1 MKYTFDDFQKIIQK
15 LRSENGC
22 PWDREQTHESLRPCM
37 IEEAYELISS
47 IRIYQETGSPENLRE
62 ELGDVLLQVAMH
74 SEIAEE
80 EGLFTMEDVIQD
92 VAEKMIRRHPHV
104 FGQVQVENSNEVL
117 RNWEEIKRGEKEG
130 KDWALTPLRE
140 IPQELPALI
149 RGVKVQKKI
158 NKLYGGQETDEV
170 VLERLGNFILELKKE
185 RHSEDKETYRKSK
198 EEIFGDILLEITK
211 LAASYKLN
219 PEQILF
225 DKIEERI
232 KEYDE

>member
-185 RHSEDKETYRKSK
+185 RYSEDKETYRKSK

>member
-185 RHSEDKETYRKSK
+185 KHSEDKETYRKSK

-232 KEYDE
+232 KEYGE

>member
-47 IRIYQETGSPENLRE
+47 IRIYQETGSSENLRE

-185 RHSEDKETYRKSK
+185 KHSEDKETYRKSK

-232 KEYDE
+232 KEYGE

>member
-80 EGLFTMEDVIQD
+80 EGLFTMEDVIQE

-104 FGQVQVENSNEVL
+104 FGQMQVENSNEVL

-211 LAASYKLN
+211 LAAFYKLN

-232 KEYDE
+232 KEYGE

>member
-104 FGQVQVENSNEVL
+104 FGQMQVENSNEVL

-232 KEYDE
+232 KEYGE

>member
-80 EGLFTMEDVIQD
+80 EGLFTMEDVIQE

-104 FGQVQVENSNEVL
+104 FGQMQVENSNEVL

-232 KEYDE
+232 KEYGE

>member
-47 IRIYQETGSPENLRE
+47 IRIYQETSSPENLRE

>member
-80 EGLFTMEDVIQD
+80 EGLFTMEDVIQE

-104 FGQVQVENSNEVL
+104 FGQIQVENSNEVL

-232 KEYDE
+232 KEYGE

>member
-104 FGQVQVENSNEVL
+104 FGQIQVENSNEVL

-232 KEYDE
+232 KEYGE

>member
-232 KEYDE
+232 KEYGE